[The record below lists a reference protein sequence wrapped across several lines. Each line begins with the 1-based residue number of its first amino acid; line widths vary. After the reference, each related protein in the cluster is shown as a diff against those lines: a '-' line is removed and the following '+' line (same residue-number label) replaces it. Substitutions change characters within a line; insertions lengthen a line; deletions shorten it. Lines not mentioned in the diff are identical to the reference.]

1 MNDLIVEELSN
12 SDVIRSRI
20 FTIRGVQVMLD
31 RDLAELYG
39 VATKVLNQA
48 VKRNIERFPSEF
60 TFLITSDEMLE
71 LVTNCDR
78 FKNMK
83 HSSVPMRAFTE
94 HGIIMRASVLK
105 SDIATQ
111 VSVRITKA
119 FVAMRRFLL
128 ANAQMFQRI
137 ETVEK
142 RQIATDAKVDSIL
155 ERLDATET
163 PLQGVFYDGQ
173 LWDARAL
180 VLKLIQSAKRSL
192 LLIDNWA
199 TPETLDLFA
208 KKRKGV
214 KVTIITSEH
223 YDKNHVPHRKI
234 SDVDIAIFN
243 AQYPHLV
250 VRYNETFHDRFL
262 IVDDKEL
269 YLIGASLKDLGK
281 KCFGFTKMDA
291 GEIERI
297 KKAAFG
303 GIKATI

>member
-1 MNDLIVEELSN
+1 MSDLIVEELSN

-60 TFLITSDEMLE
+60 TFLITTDEMIE

-94 HGIIMRASVLK
+94 HGIIMLASVLK

-180 VLKLIQSAKRSL
+180 VLKLIGSAKRSL
-192 LLIDNWA
+192 ILIDNWA
-199 TPETLDLFA
+199 T
-208 KKRKGV
+208 
-214 KVTIITSEH
+214 
-223 YDKNHVPHRKI
+223 
-234 SDVDIAIFN
+234 
-243 AQYPHLV
+243 
-250 VRYNETFHDRFL
+250 NECCQCEN
-262 IVDDKEL
+262 V
-269 YLIGASLKDLGK
+269 ASSQ
-281 KCFGFTKMDA
+281 FQFP
-291 GEIERI
+291 IEE
-297 KKAAFG
+297 AA
-303 GIKATI
+303 